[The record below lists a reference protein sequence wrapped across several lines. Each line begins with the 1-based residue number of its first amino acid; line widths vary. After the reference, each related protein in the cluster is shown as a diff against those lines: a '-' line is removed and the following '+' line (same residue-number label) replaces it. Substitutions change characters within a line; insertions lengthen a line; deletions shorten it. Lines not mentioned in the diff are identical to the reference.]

1 MKKKLQG
8 LTLLDSALIC
18 AVIMLFIYS
27 LKGVWP
33 FGTGNICYDDMAQGA
48 VPALYHLYD
57 WIHGDKALDWDW
69 LSGLGTNV
77 ANFGNPTPLL
87 LVLCLF
93 PRDSLLY
100 AVGIYVVLKASAA
113 AFTSKYCFKKMF
125 PKPDGIWHT
134 LFSVMYAMSAFSMFY
149 YTNTSWLDFVVVFPF
164 IIYGLKRL
172 FDEDK
177 PFMYIAAFA
186 VTLFYSVYHGF
197 MITLAVFMLSGLYIV
212 LIFPKEKR
220 GRQACMLGLST
231 LAGSLL
237 SCFAAV
243 PAALQTLGSK
253 RFETSTGSEEG
264 VLEKILKAEPDA
276 QLHNKLILLIGL
288 QLAIVM
294 TVVFI
299 VKLFRDKKIKQG
311 VFVLTST
318 LILLL
323 PIFIESINLI
333 WHMGSYVQFPTRF
346 FFISVFVLLCFSL
359 AGIERYSEAIVS
371 LKSKFARFGLLVLCA
386 VLTVGMLYGL
396 IYFAEN
402 ILGSISNAIEETA
415 SATDVKYTSFVLLF
429 GFGIP
434 LFAFLLFQKKY
445 IIRAFCFVLCIVQTA
460 GICYGGVANKHQ
472 QESEEYLYN
481 SPSFLEYCAE
491 VSALDTDCGEMGRIK
506 NADTSLNTNYPF
518 VIGTPALSN
527 WTHYISLA
535 AQNTAKVLG
544 YSVQYTRLL
553 DSGGT
558 AFTDG
563 IIGVKKMIMRNHHTA
578 SGRYSLLDSTENFSL
593 YENDYAV
600 EFGLL
605 GNEELLG
612 SIDKISVDERF
623 EVQNKLWQIFTG
635 NNDEL
640 FDICTRTAD
649 GENIKLVESTP
660 DKLVFRY
667 TAGKNEELYLNCGEY
682 QKQSFKMSVNGETVF
697 APYHKYTDYRYYPSA
712 AVNGTLLL
720 GSFGEGEEVEIVIEC
735 INGQK
740 FGDKTVQLASMPLD
754 KMTALNS
761 LYKDTVTNE
770 KVGKSSLS
778 FDYNNIAGENR
789 YLFIPVTYDESF
801 TCKINGEKAEIIS
814 ALGAYLA
821 VKLSEGSGS
830 VEISWQPEGRKIGI
844 ALTVFGVLLTAFILL
859 MKKRNIT
866 VPKFIEKAVFYGFAL
881 ASVAAVAVIH
891 LVPIG
896 CILYDLISGG
906 IK

>member
-1 MKKKLQG
+1 MKEKLKKLS
-8 LTLLDSALIC
+8 LLDSAAIC
-18 AVIMLFIYS
+18 AAIMLFIYAM
-27 LKGVWP
+27 KGVWP

-100 AVGIYVVLKASAA
+100 AVGIYVVLKVSAA
-113 AFTSKYCFKKMF
+113 ALTSKYCFTKMF

-172 FDEDK
+172 LDEDK

-197 MITLAVFMLSGLYIV
+197 MVTLAVFMLSGLYIV
-212 LIFPKEKR
+212 LISPKEKR
-220 GRQACMLGLST
+220 GRQSVMLGLST
-231 LAGSLL
+231 LAGGLL

-264 VLEKILKAEPDA
+264 VLEKILKAKPDA

-288 QLAIVM
+288 QLAIVL

-299 VKLFRDKKIKQG
+299 VKLFKDKKIKQA

-359 AGIERYSEAIVS
+359 AGIEKYSEAIVT
-371 LKSKFARFGLLVLCA
+371 LKNKYGRFGLLILCA
-386 VLTVGMLYGL
+386 ALTVGMLYGL

-402 ILGSISNAIEETA
+402 ILGTIGTAPEEVI
-415 SATDVKYTSFVLLF
+415 SATDIKYTSFLLLF

-445 IIRAFCFVLCIVQTA
+445 IIRSFCFVLCVIQCA

-472 QESEEYLYN
+472 QESEEFLYN

-491 VSALDTDCGEMGRIK
+491 VSSLDTDCGEMGRIK
-506 NADTSLNTNYPF
+506 NADTNLNTNYPF

-563 IIGVKKMIMRNHHTA
+563 IIGVKKMIMRSHHKA
-578 SGRYSLLDSTENFSL
+578 SSRYTLLDSTQNFNL
-593 YENDYAV
+593 YENGYAV

-605 GNEELLG
+605 GNKELLD
-612 SIDKISVDERF
+612 SIDEISVDERF
-623 EVQNKLWQIFTG
+623 EVQNKLWQIFT
-635 NNDEL
+635 NSDEKL
-640 FDICTRTAD
+640 FDICTRTED
-649 GENIKLVESTP
+649 GENIKFVESTP

-682 QKQSFKMSVNGETVF
+682 KKQSFKMSVNGERIM
-697 APYHKYTDYRYYPSA
+697 APYHKYTEYLYYPSA

-720 GSFGEGEEVEIVIEC
+720 GSFNEGEEVEVVVEC
-735 INGQK
+735 INGQL
-740 FGDKTVQLASMPLD
+740 FGDKTVQLASMSLD
-754 KMTALNS
+754 KMTELNS
-761 LYKDTVTNE
+761 LYKDTITNE
-770 KVGKSSLS
+770 RVGKSSLS
-778 FDYNNIAGENR
+778 FDYNNTTGESR
-789 YLFIPVTYDESF
+789 YLFIPVTYDNGF
-801 TCKINGEKAEIIS
+801 NCKIDGKKAQIHC

-821 VKLSEGSGS
+821 VELPEGSGK
-830 VEISWQPEGRKIGI
+830 VEIDWQPEGEKPGI
-844 ALTVFGVLLTAFILL
+844 ILTVFGILLTAFILL
-859 MKKRNIT
+859 IKKRNISL
-866 VPKFIEKAVFYGFAL
+866 PKFIEMAVFYGLAFAC
-881 ASVAAVAVIH
+881 VAAVAVIH

-896 CILYDLISGG
+896 YMIYDTISGG
-906 IK
+906 I

>member
-1 MKKKLQG
+1 M
-8 LTLLDSALIC
+8 
-18 AVIMLFIYS
+18 
-27 LKGVWP
+27 
-33 FGTGNICYDDMAQGA
+33 
-48 VPALYHLYD
+48 
-57 WIHGDKALDWDW
+57 
-69 LSGLGTNV
+69 
-77 ANFGNPTPLL
+77 
-87 LVLCLF
+87 LCLF

-100 AVGIYVVLKASAA
+100 AVGIYVVLKVAAA
-113 AFTSKYCFKKMF
+113 AFTSKYCFEKMF

-172 FDEDK
+172 LDEDK

-197 MITLAVFMLSGLYIV
+197 MITLAVFMLSGLYIT
-212 LIFPKEKR
+212 LISPKEKR
-220 GRQACMLGLST
+220 GRQSVMLGLST
-231 LAGSLL
+231 LAGGLI

-288 QLAIVM
+288 QLAIVL

-299 VKLFRDKKIKQG
+299 VKLFKDKKIKQA

-359 AGIERYSEAIVS
+359 AGIEKYSEAIVT
-371 LKSKFARFGLLVLCA
+371 LKNKFGRFGLLMICA

-402 ILGSISNAIEETA
+402 ILGSIGTALEETA
-415 SATDVKYTSFVLLF
+415 STTDVKYTSFALLF

-434 LFAFLLFQKKY
+434 LFACLLFQKKY
-445 IIRAFCFVLCIVQTA
+445 IIRSFCFVLCIMQCA
-460 GICYGGVANKHQ
+460 GVCYGGVANKHQ

-491 VSALDTDCGEMGRIK
+491 VSALDTDCGEMGRLK

-527 WTHYISLA
+527 WTHYISLS

-563 IIGVKKMIMRNHHTA
+563 IIGVKKMIMRNHHKA
-578 SGRYSLLDSTENFSL
+578 SSRYSLLDSTENFSL
-593 YENDYAV
+593 YENKYAV

-605 GNEELLG
+605 GSEELLG
-612 SIDKISVDERF
+612 SINEISVDERF

-635 NNDEL
+635 RDEVL

-649 GENIKLVESTP
+649 GDNIKLVESTP

-667 TAGKNEELYLNCGEY
+667 TAGKNEELYLNAGEY
-682 QKQSFKMSVNGETVF
+682 KKQSFKMSVNGERIM
-697 APYHKYTDYRYYPSA
+697 APYHKYTEYLYYPSA

-720 GSFGEGEEVEIVIEC
+720 GSFNEGEDVEIVVEC

-740 FGDKTVQLASMPLD
+740 FGDKTVQLAAMSLD
-754 KMTALNS
+754 KMTELNS

-778 FDYNNIAGENR
+778 FDYNNTTGESR
-789 YLFIPVTYDESF
+789 YLFIPVTYDEGF
-801 TCKINGEKAEIIS
+801 ACKINGEKAEIHS

-821 VKLSEGSGS
+821 VELPEGSGS
-830 VEISWQPEGRKIGI
+830 VEINWQPEGEKAGI
-844 ALTVFGVLLTAFILL
+844 VLTVFGVLLTAFILL
-859 MKKRNIT
+859 MKKKQMNI
-866 VPKFIEKAVFYGFAL
+866 PKFIEKAVFYGLAL

-896 CILYDLISGG
+896 YLIYDTISGG
-906 IK
+906 I